1 MESGE
6 LEQHGVA
13 VCEQCSCEFRYVS
26 ATRNSLVD
34 EWRYWSFYP
43 RMCKECADAIREKYE
58 AESRERERVEN
69 FKIRMSLYSEYHDV
83 GSRLARA
90 SFAVADMGAHNT
102 TAFKASMR
110 WLENPESNLII
121 VGGIGTGKSYLAGC
135 LYQALLAGAH
145 PVLWLNA
152 ASYMATVKRGFSDR
166 EQAEIANQK
175 ARYAEEAP
183 FLVLDDLGK
192 VHPGKD
198 VSYTEEQ
205 FYAIV
210 DARYRNELPTIVTT
224 EWKSKALAE
233 RVGESVVSRLE
244 DGAVVAGV
252 KRAAEP
258 YRKPKAA

>member
-1 MESGE
+1 MGIYSPY
-6 LEQHGVA
+6 Q
-13 VCEQCSCEFRYVS
+13 
-26 ATRNSLVD
+26 
-34 EWRYWSFYP
+34 
-43 RMCKECADAIREKYE
+43 DAGK
-58 AESRERERVEN
+58 
-69 FKIRMSLYSEYHDV
+69 
-83 GSRLARA
+83 RLLLA
-90 SFAVADMGAHNT
+90 SFATAEIGVHNEA
-102 TAFKASMR
+102 AFRAARR
-110 WLENPESNLII
+110 WLEQPDSNLII
-121 VGGIGTGKSYLAGC
+121 VGGIGTGKSYLAAC
-135 LYQALLAGAH
+135 VSHALLAEQH

-152 ASYMATVKRGFSDR
+152 ASYMATVKRGFNDR
-166 EQAEIANQK
+166 EQAEIAATK
-175 ARYAEEAP
+175 ARHAEQAP
-183 FLVLDDLGK
+183 FLVIDDLGK

-210 DARYRNELPTIVTT
+210 DTRYRNELPTIVTT